1 MEGSIVIDEEGA
13 RAIDEAQLLSGF
25 LSHRSALLCSS
36 LSWGRGG
43 VWVEL
48 RDLKHPSLLS

>member
-36 LSWGRGG
+36 LSWGRG
-43 VWVEL
+43 VRVEL